1 MANPFTREP
10 APRIPYPTFVGWLAF
25 SGLLV
30 WGNYRDWAAIMSA
43 ILGFSLAGLF
53 VLVGLRGAARV
64 VGSIGIAFYYL
75 VLLAIRD

>member
-30 WGNYRDWAAIMSA
+30 WGNYRDWAAVMSA
-43 ILGFSLAGLF
+43 ILGLSLAEF
-53 VLVGLRGAARV
+53 VVLGGLRGAARL
-64 VGSIGIAFYYL
+64 VGSVAIALYYAL
-75 VLLAIRD
+75 LLAIRG